1 MDKEF
6 KIVKGY
12 RDNKELRLSF
22 NEMAKKNFSIDF
34 EDWYQNGF
42 WSDKYNPYSIEF
54 KGEIIANVS
63 VNIMDFILNG
73 EEVNLIQ
80 LGTVMTKE
88 GYKNKGLIRVLM
100 DEIDK
105 DYKDVDGIYLFAND
119 SVLEFYPKFG
129 FKKSYEYK
137 CSKKV
142 SIGEEK
148 TVVNISM
155 DNKEDWNKFV
165 EVMKESI
172 PYGAFE
178 MNDNYGLI
186 MFYLSKYMQ
195 DTVYYIENLETYVIA
210 EIEDE
215 ELMIHNVFSKK
226 EVDLDEIIK
235 AFGSEI
241 KKVNLGFTPKSK
253 DGYEVEKIKNEDTTL
268 FIKGTDVTFEN
279 KFQYPSLSHA

>member
-1 MDKEF
+1 MDNKF

-22 NEMAKKNFSIDF
+22 NELSKNVFSIDF
-34 EDWYQNGF
+34 EDWYQNGY

-80 LGTVMTKE
+80 LGTVMKKE
-88 GYKNKGLIRVLM
+88 CYKNKGLIRVLM

-105 DYKDVDGIYLFAND
+105 DYKEVDGIYLFAND
-119 SVLEFYPKFG
+119 SVLDFYSKFG

-142 SIGEEK
+142 SIKTEK
-148 TVVNISM
+148 TVVNLPM
-155 DNKEDWNKFV
+155 DNDKDWNKFV
-165 EVMKESI
+165 EVIKESI
-172 PYGAFE
+172 PYGAFQ
-178 MNDNYGLI
+178 MKDNYGLI

-195 DTVYYIENLETYVIA
+195 DTVYYIKDLETYVIA
-210 EIEDE
+210 EIEGE
-215 ELMIHNVFSKK
+215 ELIIHNIFSKK
-226 EVDLDEIIK
+226 EVELDEVIK
-235 AFGSEI
+235 AFVSEI
-241 KKVNLGFTPKSK
+241 KKVNLRFSPKNK
-253 DGYEVEKIKNEDTTL
+253 EGYELEKI
-268 FIKGTDVTFEN
+268 EN
-279 KFQYPSLSHA
+279 